1 MRYLSRGIVVFA
13 LFFAAGMVLASL
25 GATVGM
31 VRYWMM
37 IAIMIAVHFVGVM
50 R

>member
-1 MRYLSRGIVVFA
+1 MSVLFRTVANGV

-25 GATVGM
+25 GVTVGM

-37 IAIMIAVHFVGVM
+37 IAIMIAVYFVGVM